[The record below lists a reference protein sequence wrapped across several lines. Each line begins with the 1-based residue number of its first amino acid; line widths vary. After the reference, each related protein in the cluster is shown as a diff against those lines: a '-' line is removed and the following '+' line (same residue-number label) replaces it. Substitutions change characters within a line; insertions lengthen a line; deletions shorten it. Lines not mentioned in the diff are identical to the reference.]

1 MKTKKLLLLIF
12 LLGII
17 ISTQAQQRP
26 VYSQYMFNALAIN
39 PAFAGSQDQFSAT
52 ALYRNQWVNLPGSP
66 ETYTL
71 SANTAFAA
79 KKVGLGFVLTNDK
92 IAIHDDLGLYLSY
105 AYRIKFRGGALA
117 FGLQAGFN
125 NLKSDYDKLV
135 IKDIND
141 PYLRGVRQTFSPNFG
156 AGVFYSTS
164 STYIG
169 VSIPYLI
176 NSKISSTEEFISQAK
191 SRRYYFIN
199 AGHVYKLTSDFK
211 FKPSTLIRFQEK
223 APLGV
228 DINLQLIYK
237 DMISI
242 GNSYRSGD
250 ADILNI
256 EFQLNE
262 NLRIGY
268 AYEVVLSNLGGF
280 NQGSHEIMIN
290 YRINIPGLQRSVE
303 CPSYF

>member
-1 MKTKKLLLLIF
+1 MADQIW
-12 LLGII
+12 
-17 ISTQAQQRP
+17 AQQRP

-52 ALYRNQWVNLPGSP
+52 ALYRNQWVNLPGAP

-71 SANTAFAA
+71 SANTAFAG

-92 IAIHDDLGLYLSY
+92 ISIHNDVGLYLSY
-105 AYRIKFRGGALA
+105 AYRIRFRSGALA

-125 NLKSDYDKLV
+125 NLKSNYDLL
-135 IKDIND
+135 DIRDAND
-141 PYLRGVRQTFSPNFG
+141 PNLTGTAQKFSPNFG
-156 AGVFYSTS
+156 TGVFYSNAT
-164 STYIG
+164 TYVG

-176 NSKISSTEEFISQAK
+176 NSKIRSGEDLLSQAK
-191 SRRYYFIN
+191 ARRYYFIS
-199 AGHVYKLTSDFK
+199 AGRVFKLNNDFK
-211 FKPSTLIRFQEK
+211 FKPSTLIRVQEK

-228 DINLQLIYK
+228 DINTQLIYR

-250 ADILNI
+250 ADIVNI
-256 EFQLNE
+256 ELQLNE

-268 AYEVVLSNLGGF
+268 AYEIVLSNLGRF
-280 NQGSHEIMIN
+280 NRGSHEIMIN
-290 YRINIPGLQRSVE
+290 YRINIPGMNRKIE
-303 CPSYF
+303 CPTYF